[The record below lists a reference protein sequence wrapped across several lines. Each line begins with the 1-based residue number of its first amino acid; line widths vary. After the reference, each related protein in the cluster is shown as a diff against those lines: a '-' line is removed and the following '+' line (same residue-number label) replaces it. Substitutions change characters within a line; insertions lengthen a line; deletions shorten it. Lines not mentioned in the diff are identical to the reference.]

1 MKVGNIVNGLAVV
14 DVKRVNKM
22 NLIQF
27 TKAVSEYIEQGYKLD
42 VHSSRQVG
50 LVLMVDMFKTEEP
63 QPYADNNG
71 VPPITEDGSIKI
83 TEDQSEWL
91 SEKLAESPVVNE
103 SLKEALELHESLT
116 KEPNETA
123 IEALQESTGKL
134 ETVETIDEVIEEALS
149 DLKDGGIDAVSSETE
164 VEASEVEQT
173 TPPVKKTR
181 TKKTT

>member
-27 TKAVSEYIEQGYKLD
+27 TKAVSEYLEQGYKLD

-50 LVLMVDMFKTEEP
+50 LVLQCDLYKLESNVGEGVDSVG
-63 QPYADNNG
+63 D
-71 VPPITEDGSIKI
+71 ISTED
-83 TEDQSEWL
+83 
-91 SEKLAESPVVNE
+91 VV
-103 SLKEALELHESLT
+103 
-116 KEPNETA
+116 KEPNETK
-123 IEALQESTGKL
+123 EEVTED
-134 ETVETIDEVIEEALS
+134 ETEQL
-149 DLKDGGIDAVSSETE
+149 LSSESNKE
-164 VEASEVEQT
+164 HLLESVERIKAKVDESSEETKEDVVELEQTT

>member
-27 TKAVSEYIEQGYKLD
+27 TKAVSEYLEQGYKLD

-50 LVLMVDMFKTEEP
+50 LVLSVDLYKLESNLSGNVGSTGE
-63 QPYADNNG
+63 A
-71 VPPITEDGSIKI
+71 VPITDI
-83 TEDQSEWL
+83 SE
-91 SEKLAESPVVNE
+91 EVV
-103 SLKEALELHESLT
+103 
-116 KEPNETA
+116 KEPIET
-123 IEALQESTGKL
+123 IQESTEKL

-149 DLKDGGIDAVSSETE
+149 DLKEGGQETNEDVE
-164 VEASEVEQT
+164 VEET

-181 TKKTT
+181 AKKTT